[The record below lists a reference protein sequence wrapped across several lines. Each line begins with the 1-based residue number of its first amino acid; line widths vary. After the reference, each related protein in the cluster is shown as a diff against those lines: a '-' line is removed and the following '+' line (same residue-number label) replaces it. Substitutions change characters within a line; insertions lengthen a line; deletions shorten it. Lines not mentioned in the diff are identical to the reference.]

1 MLSFIFSGRGGIHHR
16 HGGDLRQLR
25 RNAMIAAVVSYV
37 HILEYRHG
45 QSGQLGLAIISFRMG
60 YKMLTRENSKSNS
73 NVVLNG
79 TCHEFDSCK
88 I

>member
-1 MLSFIFSGRGGIHHR
+1 
-16 HGGDLRQLR
+16 
-25 RNAMIAAVVSYV
+25 MIAAVVSYV

-73 NVVLNG
+73 NVVLNVMSLILQNLSAY
-79 TCHEFDSCK
+79 HKSL
-88 I
+88 

>member
-1 MLSFIFSGRGGIHHR
+1 MRSGSYLRCSTVDGGTATLSKG
-16 HGGDLRQLR
+16 
-25 RNAMIAAVVSYV
+25 AMIAAVVSYV